1 MTFISP
7 FLWNEILLAVIEIF
21 PIFGAILLR
30 KNPFFTPS
38 FQVVFFYWVVSEVE
52 EIFLQLQHLKAA
64 TNHV

>member
-1 MTFISP
+1 VTFISP

-52 EIFLQLQHLKAA
+52 EICLQLQHLKAA